1 MIFAETEVVSLVN
14 AGKEVPD
21 IVAALHRAMANRVA
35 SLAGSIGVE
44 NDVVMTGGVAKNAG
58 VFEALAAGIETEL
71 KPLDGLDPQIVGA
84 LGAALFAGQ
93 HARPSP

>member
-1 MIFAETEVVSLVN
+1 
-14 AGKEVPD
+14 
-21 IVAALHRAMANRVA
+21 MANRVA

-58 VFEALAAGIETEL
+58 VFDALATGIDTAL

-84 LGAALFAGQ
+84 LGAALFAGEY
-93 HARPSP
+93 ARAEQ